1 MQARKCCQV
10 ICLEPLG
17 QNCIA
22 GDQRFHLY
30 GVRQLVERLSCCLSM
45 GCSGSYW
52 ASMAR
57 NAWLAVSNHVGPDV
71 MVCWCYIVSD
81 VCLRY
86 HSLDK
91 IEPCCSLH
99 GFVMSC

>member
-30 GVRQLVERLSCCLSM
+30 GVRQLVERLSCCL
-45 GCSGSYW
+45 
-52 ASMAR
+52 
-57 NAWLAVSNHVGPDV
+57 N
-71 MVCWCYIVSD
+71 
-81 VCLRY
+81 
-86 HSLDK
+86 
-91 IEPCCSLH
+91 LH
-99 GFVMSC
+99 GVFWLILGKYGEKRMAGCIKPCGAGCDGVLVLRCQ